1 MVDKPILRQTE
12 KKPVPKF
19 FFMLQ
24 EVFLFNVLKVLV
36 GPHL

>member
-19 FFMLQ
+19 FFILQ
-24 EVFLFNVLKVLV
+24 EMLLLYVLKVLV

>member
-12 KKPVPKF
+12 KKQVPKF
-19 FFMLQ
+19 FFILQ
-24 EVFLFNVLKVLV
+24 EILLLYVLKVFV

>member
-12 KKPVPKF
+12 NNPVPKF
-19 FFMLQ
+19 FFILQ
-24 EVFLFNVLKVLV
+24 EILLLNVLKVLV

>member
-12 KKPVPKF
+12 KKQVPKF
-19 FFMLQ
+19 FFILQ
-24 EVFLFNVLKVLV
+24 EMLLLYVLKVLV

>member
-12 KKPVPKF
+12 KKQVPKF
-19 FFMLQ
+19 FFILQ
-24 EVFLFNVLKVLV
+24 EILLLYVLKVLV

>member
-12 KKPVPKF
+12 KKQVPKF

-24 EVFLFNVLKVLV
+24 EILLLYVLKVLV

>member
-12 KKPVPKF
+12 KKQVPKF
-19 FFMLQ
+19 FFILQ